1 MFIPEPRVKN
11 NTEVE
16 VNVYLPND
24 EHQLNEMA
32 GNPNPERL
40 PVILEENETAELDNE
55 EISTPIR
62 GDNSSQTR
70 PTEAEELPAPVTT
83 RRKNYRVWR
92 DKRHGTPERQR
103 VIERGPGSGERQIN
117 WISNPKVTN
126 ERDCVG
132 KWQVAPPLAVYRHM
146 NSS

>member
-32 GNPNPERL
+32 GNSNSERL

-70 PTEAEELPAPVTT
+70 PTKAEELPAPVTT
-83 RRKNYRVWR
+83 RRKNYSL
-92 DKRHGTPERQR
+92 ERQAAWHAR
-103 VIERGPGSGERQIN
+103 EAESYRERAWKWR
-117 WISNPKVTN
+117 KTN
-126 ERDCVG
+126 KLD
-132 KWQVAPPLAVYRHM
+132 
-146 NSS
+146 